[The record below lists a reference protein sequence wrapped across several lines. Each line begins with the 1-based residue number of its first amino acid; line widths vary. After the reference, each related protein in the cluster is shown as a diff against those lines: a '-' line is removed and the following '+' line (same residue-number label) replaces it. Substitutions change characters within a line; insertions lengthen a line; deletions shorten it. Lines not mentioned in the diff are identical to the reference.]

1 MTDRFCRLDTAKFGK
16 VKDIT
21 DKEYYTNSFH
31 YDVRKHPTPF
41 EKLNFEKDYPKYA
54 AGGFIH
60 YCEYPNLK
68 QNPAALEAVWDWSYD
83 KVGYLGTNTPIDK
96 CYKCGF
102 AGEFKATAKGFQ
114 CPVCGNHDPKTCD
127 CVKRTC
133 GYLGNPLKRPM
144 VHGRHEEIA
153 HREKHM
159 GMGLVREE
167 AEKEIEE
174 NAKER

>member
-1 MTDRFCRLDTAKFGK
+1 MSSL
-16 VKDIT
+16 
-21 DKEYYTNSFH
+21 
-31 YDVRKHPTPF
+31 
-41 EKLNFEKDYPKYA
+41 
-54 AGGFIH
+54 
-60 YCEYPNLK
+60 
-68 QNPAALEAVWDWSYD
+68 W
-83 KVGYLGTNTPIDK
+83 
-96 CYKCGF
+96 
-102 AGEFKATAKGFQ
+102 
-114 CPVCGNHDPKTCD
+114 DPKTCD